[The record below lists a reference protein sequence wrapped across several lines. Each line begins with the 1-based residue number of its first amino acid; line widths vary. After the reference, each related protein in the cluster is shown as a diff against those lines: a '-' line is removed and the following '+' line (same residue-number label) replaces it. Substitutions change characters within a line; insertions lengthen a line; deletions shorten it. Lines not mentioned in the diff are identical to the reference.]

1 MSGPSRPVSGFVP
14 TGDMAGGVELPSGRG
29 LSPNAATPQALHH
42 FTRLDQINQLID
54 ASEADADL
62 GFMARLLA
70 LCSLPRTDPK
80 NRLQYVRRNGPYTL
94 GISAGVGDK
103 LPYGNIPRLLLAWV
117 CTEAVRTQHRELILG
132 RSLYEFMR
140 KLGMD
145 DRSGS
150 VRGDRTR
157 LKNQMRRLFRST
169 ISLVYTEGDVSASVS
184 SLVADRTLF
193 WWDAKQPDAPALWDS
208 TIQIGE
214 QFFNE
219 IIAHPVPIDLH
230 ILKAVK
236 RSPLGLDLYLWLT
249 YRTFTIK
256 APLRLSW
263 KQLYR
268 QFGAAPEKVGT
279 KSTVKSFQRAGLREL
294 KKINRAWPGLCY
306 QAAPGGLVLSPS
318 LPRIPPAQ
326 LRLIS

>member
-1 MSGPSRPVSGFVP
+1 M
-14 TGDMAGGVELPSGRG
+14 
-29 LSPNAATPQALHH
+29 
-42 FTRLDQINQLID
+42 
-54 ASEADADL
+54 
-62 GFMARLLA
+62 
-70 LCSLPRTDPK
+70 
-80 NRLQYVRRNGPYTL
+80 
-94 GISAGVGDK
+94 
-103 LPYGNIPRLLLAWV
+103 
-117 CTEAVRTQHRELILG
+117 
-132 RSLYEFMR
+132 
-140 KLGMD
+140 
-145 DRSGS
+145 
-150 VRGDRTR
+150 
-157 LKNQMRRLFRST
+157 
-169 ISLVYTEGDVSASVS
+169 S
-184 SLVADRTLF
+184 SLIADRTLF
-193 WWDAKQPDAPALWDS
+193 WWDAKQPDAPVLWDS
-208 TIQIGE
+208 TIQLGE

-249 YRTFTIK
+249 YRTFTLK

-268 QFGAAPEKVGT
+268 QFGAAPEKVGI

-306 QAAPGGLVLSPS
+306 QAVPGGLVLSPS

>member
-1 MSGPSRPVSGFVP
+1 M
-14 TGDMAGGVELPSGRG
+14 
-29 LSPNAATPQALHH
+29 
-42 FTRLDQINQLID
+42 
-54 ASEADADL
+54 
-62 GFMARLLA
+62 
-70 LCSLPRTDPK
+70 
-80 NRLQYVRRNGPYTL
+80 
-94 GISAGVGDK
+94 
-103 LPYGNIPRLLLAWV
+103 
-117 CTEAVRTQHRELILG
+117 
-132 RSLYEFMR
+132 
-140 KLGMD
+140 
-145 DRSGS
+145 
-150 VRGDRTR
+150 
-157 LKNQMRRLFRST
+157 
-169 ISLVYTEGDVSASVS
+169 S

-193 WWDAKQPDAPALWDS
+193 WWDAKQPDAPVLWDS
-208 TIQIGE
+208 AIQLGE

-219 IIAHPVPIDLH
+219 IIAHPVPIYLH

-318 LPRIPPAQ
+318 AQ